1 MSGLSTSASSP
12 WYRSLNRTQWK
23 ALVASNL
30 GWTFDGFEVFALI
43 LTVGVALHQLLDP
56 SQYPFIPA
64 YAGAIIAITVFGW
77 GLGGLLG
84 GVLADYLGRKR
95 SMTLTILAYSLLT
108 GLSAF
113 AWDWLS
119 FAVLRFLVGLAIGSE
134 WATGASITAEL
145 WPAKARG
152 KGGAFLQA
160 ATRSAAFSP
169 PACGSPSAAPAP
181 ALALHVSDR
190 RAAGAPCVLDP
201 AQHPESPRWEESHR
215 RRRAAYD
222 LRRQGVALEGENAA
236 LVRFTLV
243 DMFAEPAVRMRL
255 FLTFVMSLSVTI
267 GYWGVSTFVPA
278 YVGSVAT
285 AAGLPAQR
293 YAALVGLIQ
302 NLGALIGFA
311 SFGFL
316 ADAFGR
322 KPTTILYYVVCL
334 ILTPVVYLWV
344 KDIHLLLLA
353 FAVYG
358 FFIQGCFS
366 WTPIWL
372 PELFPTR
379 MRATAAG
386 FIFNAPPYL
395 RDRAV
400 GRRHDHRRPR
410 RLWQS
415 GHHHRHVLHPRAYRR
430 AVFARDAGQTAA
442 GSRHAGRG
450 KRAAHGVSTRAF
462 ILPKLLVPQLLKGD
476 QGIHNCSVCT
486 AKSLKHACRLGG
498 STSEAI
504 GTSHRSKADVRATRT
519 SATTTAQ

>member
-1 MSGLSTSASSP
+1 MSAVGTVGSSP
-12 WYRSLNRTQWK
+12 WYRALNRAQWK
-23 ALVASNL
+23 ALIAANL

-43 LTVGVALHQLLDP
+43 LTVGVALHQLLEP

-134 WATGASITAEL
+134 WATGSSIMAEL

-152 KGGAFLQA
+152 RGGAFLQA
-160 ATRSAAFSP
+160 GYP
-169 PACGSPSAAPAP
+169 IGSILASGIWLAIGSSGPGAWRYMYLIGVLP
-181 ALALHVSDR
+181 ALLVFWIR
-190 RAAGAPCVLDP
+190 RNI
-201 AQHPESPRWEESHR
+201 PESPRWEESDR

-222 LRRQGVALEGENAA
+222 LRRQRAALQGEDAA

-243 DMFAEPAVRMRL
+243 DLFAEGAVRARL

-267 GYWGVSTFVPA
+267 GYWGVSTFVPS

-293 YAALVGLIQ
+293 YAALAGLVQ
-302 NLGALIGFA
+302 NLGALMGF
-311 SFGFL
+311 SCFGFL
-316 ADAFGR
+316 ADAYGR
-322 KPTTILYYVVCL
+322 KPTTILYYLMCL
-334 ILTPVVYLWV
+334 ILTPIIYLWV
-344 KDIHLLLLA
+344 KHIHLLLLA

-386 FIFNAPPYL
+386 FIFNAPRL
-395 RDRAV
+395 LSAV
-400 GRRHDHRRPR
+400 AP
-410 RLWQS
+410 LI
-415 GHHHRHVLHPRAYRR
+415 
-430 AVFARDAGQTAA
+430 AGTLI
-442 GSRHAGRG
+442 
-450 KRAAHGVSTRAF
+450 V
-462 ILPKLLVPQLLKGD
+462 
-476 QGIHNCSVCT
+476 
-486 AKSLKHACRLGG
+486 RLGG
-498 STSEAI
+498 YSWA
-504 GTSHRSKADVRATRT
+504 ATYISLFYILGLVAVPFLPET
-519 SATTTAQ
+519 KGQPLPEG

>member
-1 MSGLSTSASSP
+1 MSDVGTLGHAP
-12 WYRSLNRTQWK
+12 WYRSLDRGQWK
-23 ALVASNL
+23 ALIASNL

-56 SQYPFIPA
+56 SQYPLIPA

-145 WPAKARG
+145 WPSHARG
-152 KGGAFLQA
+152 KGGAFLQ
-160 ATRSAAFSP
+160 SGYP
-169 PACGSPSAAPAP
+169 IGSILASGIWLVIGNSGPGAWRYMFLIGVLP
-181 ALALHVSDR
+181 ALVAFWIR
-190 RAAGAPCVLDP
+190 RNI
-201 AQHPESPRWEESHR
+201 PESPRWEESHK

-222 LRRQGVALEGENAA
+222 LKRQGAALEGENAA

-267 GYWGVSTFVPA
+267 GYWGVSTFVPS

-293 YAALVGLIQ
+293 WAALAGLVQ
-302 NLGALIGFA
+302 NLGALAGFC

-322 KPTTILYYVVCL
+322 KPTTILFYLMCL
-334 ILTPVVYLWV
+334 ILTPIIYLWV
-344 KDIHLLLLA
+344 QDIYVLLLA

-358 FFIQGCFS
+358 FFIQGVFS

-386 FIFNAPPYL
+386 FIFNAPRL
-395 RDRAV
+395 ISAV
-400 GRRHDHRRPR
+400 AP
-410 RLWQS
+410 LI
-415 GHHHRHVLHPRAYRR
+415 
-430 AVFARDAGQTAA
+430 A
-442 GSRHAGRG
+442 GSLIVALGGYGKAATIIGLFYALGLIAVPFLPETRG
-450 KRAAHGVSTRAF
+450 KPLPESDTLSHHTR
-462 ILPKLLVPQLLKGD
+462 
-476 QGIHNCSVCT
+476 
-486 AKSLKHACRLGG
+486 
-498 STSEAI
+498 
-504 GTSHRSKADVRATRT
+504 
-519 SATTTAQ
+519 

>member
-12 WYRSLNRTQWK
+12 WYRSLDRTQWK

-160 ATRSAAFSP
+160 GYP
-169 PACGSPSAAPAP
+169 IGSILASGVWLAIGSSGPGAWRYMYLIGVLP
-181 ALALHVSDR
+181 ALLVFWIR
-190 RAAGAPCVLDP
+190 RNI
-201 AQHPESPRWEESHR
+201 PESPRWEESHR

-222 LRRQGVALEGENAA
+222 LRRQGAALEGENAA

-322 KPTTILYYVVCL
+322 KPTTILYYVMCL

-353 FAVYG
+353 FAIYG

-386 FIFNAPPYL
+386 FIFNAP
-395 RDRAV
+395 
-400 GRRHDHRRPR
+400 
-410 RLWQS
+410 RLIS
-415 GHHHRHVLHPRAYRR
+415 AIAPL
-430 AVFARDAGQTAA
+430 AA
-442 GSRHAGRG
+442 GTIIVGLGGYGRAATIIGMFYILGLIAVPFLPETRG
-450 KRAAHGVSTRAF
+450 KP
-462 ILPKLLVPQLLKGD
+462 LPEADTLGEASVPR
-476 QGIHNCSVCT
+476 T
-486 AKSLKHACRLGG
+486 A
-498 STSEAI
+498 
-504 GTSHRSKADVRATRT
+504 
-519 SATTTAQ
+519 